1 MRALLNLSVFAFLL
15 VAIWQH
21 NFHLMIAVI
30 VAWVAGFET
39 GSKTLIKIIKKEI
52 EHETNNR
59 PRKNRQE

>member
-21 NFHLMIAVI
+21 SFHLMIAVI

-39 GSKTLIKIIKKEI
+39 GSKTLIKIITQQ
-52 EHETNNR
+52 HETNNR

>member
-21 NFHLMIAVI
+21 NFNLMIAVI

-39 GSKTLIKIIKKEI
+39 GSKTLIKIIKEQ
-52 EHETNNR
+52 HETNNR